1 MRLLGS
7 AFKLAAIFSSVF
19 LPASDNLAAP
29 ETKVTLV
36 AGSALLPLGREACSV
51 DWLDGATFFLAAG
64 SGALMAGGGGGAALG
79 FGAAGCFTSAIL
91 TFGFGLALGAG
102 ANLVAGL
109 GGADFITA
117 TFFLRIILARV
128 FRVFRLAVL
137 RRVGFFNF
145 TGGRSTSPKPPA
157 DGGRVA
163 KIRESGI
170 LLGGSRISP
179 VRLGSATELVG
190 PGPKPLS
197 PTTLI
202 STNTSLLE
210 FQGLS
215 WALAPVS
222 KNTKPAAAI
231 MVATVIVDSLLIRLF
246 GCIILS
252 FPLIK

>member
-117 TFFLRIILARV
+117 TFFLRIILALV

-145 TGGRSTSPKPPA
+145 TGGRSTSPKPLA

-163 KIRESGI
+163 KIRERGI

>member
-29 ETKVTLV
+29 EAKVTLV

-91 TFGFGLALGAG
+91 TFGFGLALDAG

-117 TFFLRIILARV
+117 TFFLRIILALV

-163 KIRESGI
+163 KIRERGI

>member
-128 FRVFRLAVL
+128 FRLAVL

-179 VRLGSATELVG
+179 VRLRSATELVG